1 MKPGNSQSI
10 RKLRQNLEEWVMSAE
25 EDETC
30 EILDALLSYCDDMD
44 HNYDYETANDKR
56 ARSVAGPQ
64 PVEKPGICV
73 KHKPGFWRKKAPK
86 GKRQMEQASPSTTNR
101 PVF

>member
-10 RKLRQNLEEWVMSAE
+10 RKLRQKLEEWVMSAE

-56 ARSVAGPQ
+56 ARSVAGPFIIYLAETILGPNHQ
-64 PVEKPGICV
+64 
-73 KHKPGFWRKKAPK
+73 
-86 GKRQMEQASPSTTNR
+86 STNCH
-101 PVF
+101 

>member
-56 ARSVAGPQ
+56 ARSVAGPFIIYLAETILGPNHQ
-64 PVEKPGICV
+64 
-73 KHKPGFWRKKAPK
+73 
-86 GKRQMEQASPSTTNR
+86 STNCH
-101 PVF
+101 

>member
-1 MKPGNSQSI
+1 
-10 RKLRQNLEEWVMSAE
+10 MSAE

-56 ARSVAGPQ
+56 ARSVAGPFG
-64 PVEKPGICV
+64 P
-73 KHKPGFWRKKAPK
+73 
-86 GKRQMEQASPSTTNR
+86 T
-101 PVF
+101 

>member
-56 ARSVAGPQ
+56 ARSVAGPFIIYLAETILGPHHQ
-64 PVEKPGICV
+64 
-73 KHKPGFWRKKAPK
+73 
-86 GKRQMEQASPSTTNR
+86 STNCH
-101 PVF
+101 

>member
-1 MKPGNSQSI
+1 MKEHTKASRNWRRYMKPGNSQSI

-56 ARSVAGPQ
+56 ARSVA
-64 PVEKPGICV
+64 VSV
-73 KHKPGFWRKKAPK
+73 KTVG
-86 GKRQMEQASPSTTNR
+86 GLSG
-101 PVF
+101 

>member
-44 HNYDYETANDKR
+44 HNYDYETANDKM
-56 ARSVAGPQ
+56 ARSVAGPFIIYLAETILGPNHQ
-64 PVEKPGICV
+64 
-73 KHKPGFWRKKAPK
+73 
-86 GKRQMEQASPSTTNR
+86 STNCH
-101 PVF
+101 

>member
-44 HNYDYETANDKR
+44 HNYDY
-56 ARSVAGPQ
+56 
-64 PVEKPGICV
+64 
-73 KHKPGFWRKKAPK
+73 
-86 GKRQMEQASPSTTNR
+86 
-101 PVF
+101 

>member
-1 MKPGNSQSI
+1 
-10 RKLRQNLEEWVMSAE
+10 MSAE

-56 ARSVAGPQ
+56 ARSVAGPFIIYLAETILGPNHQ
-64 PVEKPGICV
+64 
-73 KHKPGFWRKKAPK
+73 
-86 GKRQMEQASPSTTNR
+86 STNCH
-101 PVF
+101 